1 MCNCYETVR
10 REIRDA
16 FGSVP
21 TFDSWSMTID
31 QVTHKAQEAWLMRF
45 TYKEG
50 KRNKESFV
58 SATYCPF
65 CGEKMV

>member
-1 MCNCYETVR
+1 
-10 REIRDA
+10 
-16 FGSVP
+16 
-21 TFDSWSMTID
+21 MTID

-45 TYKEG
+45 TYKDG

-65 CGEKMV
+65 CGEKMEVD